1 MNKGNLKVALLYGGD
16 SSERQISIKTGK
28 AVENALKN
36 LGYDYKVFD
45 PIEKQKFISDILKY
59 NPDVAFIALHGK
71 GGEDGQIQAILDF
84 FGIRYTG
91 SGSKTS
97 AICMDK
103 KLTKDILKNY
113 SIPVPEDYTLEDIKF
128 PVVLKPSEE
137 GSSIGVHIV
146 FNKSQLEKALQ
157 DLKNY
162 ENILIEEYIK
172 GRELTVSILN
182 DKVLPIIEIKVK
194 NGFYDYENKYFS
206 NETKYICPAKLPFVV
221 EEKVKAYA
229 KRAYNILKCKGAV
242 RVDFILSEDDTP
254 YLLEI
259 NTVPGMTEHSLLPK
273 SAKAI
278 GYTFEQLVNEIIVG
292 ALNEKK

>member
-1 MNKGNLKVALLYGGD
+1 LNKSNLKVALLYGGN

-45 PIEKQKFISDILKY
+45 PIEKQKFINDILQY
-59 NPDVAFIALHGK
+59 NPDLAFIALHGK

-84 FGIRYTG
+84 FGIKYTG
-91 SGSKTS
+91 SGPKTS

-103 KLTKDILKNY
+103 NLTKNILRNY
-113 SIPVPEDYTLEDIKF
+113 SIPVPKDYALENIKF

-137 GSSIGVHIV
+137 GSSIGVHII
-146 FNKSQLEKALQ
+146 FNKSELKKALQ

-206 NETKYICPAKLPFVV
+206 NETKYICPAKLPFVI
-221 EEKVKAYA
+221 EEKVKTYA
-229 KRAYNILKCKGAV
+229 KKAYNILKCKGAV
-242 RVDFILSEDDTP
+242 RVDFILSEDNTP

-273 SAKAI
+273 SAKVI
-278 GYTFEQLVNEIIVG
+278 GYTFEQLVNEIIIE